1 LEQQGNRDGNAHRP
15 AVDAGNLN
23 LGGLDEGLGKTL
35 WTTGGLMMRVF
46 VKTPSRRP
54 CSSTTRRAGETGFW
68 MKWRRAGKAG
78 FWTKLVELIL
88 RRGIGCLHDVAE
100 ESSQGR
106 GFRSTI

>member
-1 LEQQGNRDGNAHRP
+1 M
-15 AVDAGNLN
+15 
-23 LGGLDEGLGKTL
+23 

-88 RRGIGCLHDVAE
+88 RRGIAAYMMWPRRARKGVVSVRLSE
-100 ESSQGR
+100 EIGNHQWPLSGDRQTVGGQSE
-106 GFRSTI
+106 TYDK